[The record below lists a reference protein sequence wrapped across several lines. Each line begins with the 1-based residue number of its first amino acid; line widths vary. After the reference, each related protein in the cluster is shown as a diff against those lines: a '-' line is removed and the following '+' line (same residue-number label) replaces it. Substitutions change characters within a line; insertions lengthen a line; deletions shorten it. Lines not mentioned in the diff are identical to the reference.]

1 MKLIECNREYQ
12 DLVSFYTD
20 SGMSMKEAEL
30 RAKADIMQALAV
42 K

>member
-1 MKLIECNREYQ
+1 MKLLECTREYQ

-20 SGMSMKEAEL
+20 SGMSLKEAEL
-30 RAKADIMQALAV
+30 RAKIDMQNAMLG